1 MQTHHYGHLLKMSG
15 GLHHISIFT
24 DDVCKITESM
34 KEKGATVVAE
44 PEPGKA
50 FDDELLS
57 ILYLGSGLN
66 IELIDTKKESH
77 K

>member
-1 MQTHHYGHLLKMSG
+1 
-15 GLHHISIFT
+15 
-24 DDVCKITESM
+24 M
-34 KEKGATVVAE
+34 KEKGATVVAK